1 MAFGVEVVPNTQRRV
16 AFWRQNSL
24 SALLVAV
31 VFFIALAL
39 PSSAIAARY
48 AGMAIDGHTGKVLYA
63 RNSDAKRYPAS
74 LTKIM
79 TLYLLFDLIAEGKI
93 DTTTDFFV
101 TKHASGQAPSKL
113 GLKPGQTIRVIDAI
127 RALVTK
133 SANDVAVVVAENI
146 AGSEVNFAKLMTK
159 RAREIGMKS
168 TTFRNASGLPN
179 KEQVTTARDMIT
191 LAIRIQRDHPTH
203 YKFFKTKEFRY
214 KGKRYR
220 NHNALLY
227 SYKGTDGIKTG
238 YTRASGFNLTSSVR
252 RSGKH
257 VVAVVLGG
265 KSSKSRNA
273 QMRRV
278 LDKSLRRASVVK
290 KSRRKPPAVRRK
302 PAAKPVPMVKKYQPK
317 DKRSKHASTEPAIH
331 PEELTQIED
340 ALAEE
345 RRRGDV
351 SRTAAIATGAPG
363 DFHVQVGAYKTV
375 SDASHRLDR
384 VKTVAGDLL
393 SGHDAMTVPF
403 RARKRSLYRA
413 RFAGFSE
420 TGARAACS
428 RLKSRDITCV
438 VMRAE

>member
-1 MAFGVEVVPNTQRRV
+1 MAFGVEVVPNIQRPDSHLGR
-16 AFWRQNSL
+16 NSL
-24 SALLVAV
+24 SAFLIAV
-31 VFFIALAL
+31 IFIFALAL
-39 PSSAIAARY
+39 PSNAIAARY
-48 AGMAIDGHTGKVLYA
+48 AGMAVDGHTGKVLYA
-63 RNSDAKRYPAS
+63 RNSNTKRYPAS

-93 DTTTDFFV
+93 DTTTDFYV
-101 TKHASGQAPSKL
+101 TKHASSQAPSKL
-113 GLKPGQTIRVIDAI
+113 GLKPGQTIRAIDAI

-159 RAREIGMKS
+159 RAREIGMRS

-203 YKFFKTKEFRY
+203 YKYFKIKEFRY

-220 NHNALLY
+220 NHNSLLY

-252 RSGKH
+252 RNGKH

-290 KSRRKPPAVRRK
+290 KSRPKPPAARRK
-302 PAAKPVPMVKKYQPK
+302 PAAKPLPMVKKRPPSNG
-317 DKRSKHASTEPAIH
+317 RTRHASVEPAIH
-331 PEELTQIED
+331 PDELAQIED

-351 SRTAAIATGAPG
+351 TRTSAIAASSPG
-363 DFHVQVGAYKTV
+363 DFHIQVGAYKSV

-393 SGHDAMTVPF
+393 SGHDAMTMPF
-403 RARKRSLYRA
+403 RARKRALYRA
-413 RFAGFSE
+413 RFAGFSK